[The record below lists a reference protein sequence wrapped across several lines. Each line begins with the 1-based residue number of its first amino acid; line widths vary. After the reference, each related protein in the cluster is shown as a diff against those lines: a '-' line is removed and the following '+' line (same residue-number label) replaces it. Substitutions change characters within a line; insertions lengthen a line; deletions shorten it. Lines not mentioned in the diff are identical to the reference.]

1 MLSKRNREFTQFRF
15 GSIYDL
21 IQFKSIFHISRPSS
35 KKTKTWKETKIAF
48 FVILLYS
55 VLSLRCVEL
64 HTFFLFT
71 PSLIL
76 FLAFI
81 SELQRKG
88 WVATYLVQTKPKNL
102 LWGKGFQLCMTGSG
116 ERRPFV
122 RFVENSPKTDQQG
135 WIIKFLMKGSSHRP
149 LPTREYWQTL
159 SLDKCVWL
167 LMSNKLAL
175 KLQIVQ
181 SFPALPQ

>member
-55 VLSLRCVEL
+55 VLSLRCVEAPY
-64 HTFFLFT
+64 FFLFT

-102 LWGKGFQLCMTGSG
+102 LWGKGFHLCMTVSG

-122 RFVENSPKTDQQG
+122 RGLWKILPKLINKAELLSFSWKEVLTDHFPLENIGKLCPLTNVYDFWSL
-135 WIIKFLMKGSSHRP
+135 IKWP
-149 LPTREYWQTL
+149 LNY
-159 SLDKCVWL
+159 K
-167 LMSNKLAL
+167 
-175 KLQIVQ
+175 
-181 SFPALPQ
+181 